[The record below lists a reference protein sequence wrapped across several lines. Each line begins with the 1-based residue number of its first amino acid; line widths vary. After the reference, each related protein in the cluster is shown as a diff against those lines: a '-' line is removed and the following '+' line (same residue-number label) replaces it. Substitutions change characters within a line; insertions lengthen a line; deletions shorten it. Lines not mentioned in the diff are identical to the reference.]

1 MSGRGPKYKPPNQG
15 IIKRKGKTLGP
26 GGKGLP
32 KGWNTKMLKAEDAG
46 IYGPIAQREHR
57 QEGKSHGTE

>member
-32 KGWNTKMLKAEDAG
+32 KGWNTQGRRRWDLRPNSSKGTQAG
-46 IYGPIAQREHR
+46 G
-57 QEGKSHGTE
+57 